1 MLKSKRNIIKDYDD
15 FILKFFH
22 DCCFAIYDKVNN
34 TQYAKEME
42 YIYLHSQEY
51 SIFEL
56 TTELNLSR
64 STLYEHIEFI
74 NRHIVH
80 YKELLSDSAKFKQFI
95 KV

>member
-22 DCCFAIYDKVNN
+22 DCYFAIYDK
-34 TQYAKEME
+34 ELE
-42 YIYLHSQEY
+42 YIYLNSQEY

-56 TTELNLSR
+56 TTELSLSR